1 MNAPLSMFQYNQE
14 SALKAGSSDYITE
27 SGAYVGKLSTK
38 WVKGKAPSLSESLE
52 LSLTAP
58 EGKANYLSIWY
69 KKKDGTENAG
79 GIAMINAIMGL
90 TKTSGLTLV
99 KRGDDEICPELEG
112 KEIGFV
118 LQKIL
123 QTKLGGGDTYKF
135 EIRLPF
141 HAQSKKTLKEL
152 ISNQPATAVATILE
166 TLKDKDERVGHS
178 QQQPVSG
185 TYQPQQGG
193 YASAEVDP
201 FDQAGW

>member
-27 SGAYVGKLSTK
+27 SGAYAGKLSTK
-38 WVKGKAPSLSESLE
+38 WIKGKSPSLSESLE

-90 TKTSGLTLV
+90 TKTNGLTLV

-112 KEIGFV
+112 KEIGLV
-118 LQKIL
+118 LQKVL
-123 QTKLGGGDTYKF
+123 QKKQNGEDTYKF

-152 ISNQPATAVATILE
+152 LSNQPAATVAAMLE
-166 TLKDKDERVGHS
+166 TLHDKDERTGHG
-178 QQQPVSG
+178 QQQAG
-185 TYQPQQGG
+185 NNAYQPQQNG
-193 YASAEVDP
+193 YANADVDP